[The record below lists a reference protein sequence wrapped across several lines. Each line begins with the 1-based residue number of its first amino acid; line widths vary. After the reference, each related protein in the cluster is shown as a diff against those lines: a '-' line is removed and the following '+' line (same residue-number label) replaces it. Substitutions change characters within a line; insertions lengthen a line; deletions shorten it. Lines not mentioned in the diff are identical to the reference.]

1 MSQGL
6 GGVEVEFGPEE
17 SAVTFEM
24 SCYGMMVAQD
34 PVREGVSVGGDM
46 AAGADFSFK
55 DRD

>member
-6 GGVEVEFGPEE
+6 EGVEVEFGPEE

-24 SCYGMMVAQD
+24 SCYGVIGG
-34 PVREGVSVGGDM
+34 PGPSERSSGGGDM

-55 DRD
+55 VRD